1 MTPPAAPVVIGA
13 AAPPVRRALAR
24 LLTAAGCRVSLYGS
38 AEDFLVRSYDLAP
51 TCLLLDVHLPRLSG
65 LDLRALLG
73 RLDQRLPIVFLTA
86 DQEVAR
92 SAEMRQTGR
101 PCLIKPVDDEALRL
115 AISQAAGQA

>member
-1 MTPPAAPVVIGA
+1 MNTADVHVVIVDDD
-13 AAPPVRRALAR
+13 PPVRRALAR
-24 LLTAAGCRVSLYGS
+24 LLTAAGCRVSLCGS

-101 PCLIKPVDDEALRL
+101 PCLIKPVDDEVLLR